1 MSEMNLLVQAV
12 AAALLLLGSL
22 VVLWVVRAT
31 DDSEPRLHPA
41 VAAAKKHP
49 TYQPRPQSRLA
60 VRG

>member
-31 DDSEPRLHPA
+31 DDSEPRLQPA

-49 TYQPRPQSRLA
+49 TYQSHRKA
-60 VRG
+60 A